1 MRYASHQ
8 IVTERDKA
16 MDGMMFLIPIA
27 LFMGLVGLLAFLW
40 NLKNRQYDDPKGA
53 AMRILNNDDFPLP

>member
-1 MRYASHQ
+1 MRFASHQ
-8 IVTERDKA
+8 IAERGAKI

-27 LFMGLVGLLAFLW
+27 LLMGFIGLLAFLW

-53 AMRILNNDDFPLP
+53 AMRILNDDDFPLP